1 MHWVRM
7 MLVRIIQSH
16 FREASLV
23 LLGSAVLV
31 SPPVLGASVRIVPD
45 AAFQVRQAQ
54 EGEIDLSYLKAL
66 ANQGDALMQF
76 ALGLMYETGE
86 NRIGPS
92 DVEAARLYRL
102 AADQGLEEAQFR
114 LAVFYAEGRGVTQ
127 DTEEAIRLYYEAA
140 LQGNSASQSGIR
152 SIADQGF
159 ASAQYLVG
167 LMFDTGVGLGQ
178 RPFMAVQYYNL
189 AARQG
194 HAEAYDG
201 LRELGNR
208 YTEAQF
214 QLGSLNELGEAIEQD
229 YAEALRWYHL
239 AAAQGEDR
247 SQYRLGM
254 MYAEGL
260 GVEPDFSEAAKW
272 FRVSVQ
278 EDLRIYDRV
287 GELDPY
293 SEYRTKDYMEGASEK
308 LRQLAEREHPVA
320 QFQLGLLQEHYAR
333 KWYKEAS
340 ALGLAEGQYG
350 LAEIFLEGRG
360 APQNAAAAVRLYGRA
375 AEGGLADAKYKL
387 GMMYVLG
394 RGVLPNTTEALK
406 WYQQAAEQGVIEA
419 QMAVGSMY
427 ATGQFLTTTITV
439 PTDYV
444 SAYFWLSLAGAKV
457 PVDPAQRW
465 QATNLREVI
474 KKEMT
479 LSEIRQAERREHGW
493 YQQAAAP
500 AGPGARS
507 LLGRDRLAS
516 AQYNLGLIYAEGRH
530 VAPNIKEAVVWFR
543 QAAENDLLE
552 AQYDLA
558 EILAEGDLGVVR
570 NFDEAVRWYRRVA
583 SHDFR
588 WPDVHPLVTKAQ
600 FVLGEFY
607 EQGLGVPQDDQQ
619 AADWFERAA
628 ARGHGHAQLRFAA
641 MYLTARGVAHFLP
654 RALMWIDLAA
664 TRLVHDTEGLGR
676 VKRMRDV
683 LLVEMTELEVLEAYC
698 LWQLEHPRL
707 EGLST
712 AEMYGLALD
721 CQEIKNKWRVSLGV
735 SFGDR

>member
-1 MHWVRM
+1 MDWVRM
-7 MLVRIIQSH
+7 MLVRTIKSC

-31 SPPVLGASVRIVPD
+31 SPPVLGASVRIVAD
-45 AAFQVRQAQ
+45 AEFQVSQAQ
-54 EGEIDLSYLKAL
+54 EGEIDLSYLEAL

-86 NRIGPS
+86 IGPS
-92 DVEAARLYRL
+92 DEKAAALYRL
-102 AADQGLEEAQFR
+102 AADQGLQEAQFR

-140 LQGNSASQSGIR
+140 VQGNSESQSAIR
-152 SIADQGF
+152 SFADQSF

-167 LMFDTGVGLGQ
+167 LMYDTGVGLSRGT
-178 RPFMAVQYYNL
+178 PIAVHYYNL

-201 LRELGNR
+201 LRGLGNR
-208 YTEAQF
+208 FTEAQF
-214 QLGSLNELGEAIEQD
+214 YLGSLNELGDGIEQD
-229 YAEALRWYHL
+229 YAEALRWYRL
-239 AAAQGEDR
+239 AAAQGDEE
-247 SQYRLGM
+247 SQYRLGV

-260 GVEPDFSEAAKW
+260 GVEQDLSEAAKW
-272 FRVSVQ
+272 FRVS
-278 EDLRIYDRV
+278 EEYGLRNYDKV
-287 GELDPY
+287 GELDPN
-293 SEYRTKDYMEGASEK
+293 SEYLTREVEGPREK
-308 LRQLAEREHPVA
+308 LRQLAERKYPVA
-320 QFQLGLLQEHYAR
+320 QFHLGLLEERYAR
-333 KWYKEAS
+333 KWYQEAS

-387 GMMYVLG
+387 GIMYVLG

-439 PTDYV
+439 PIDYV

-457 PVDPAQRW
+457 PVVDAQRW

-474 KKEMT
+474 KKKMT
-479 LSEIRQAERREHGW
+479 LSEIRQAERREQVW

-500 AGPGARS
+500 TGPGATS

-516 AQYNLGLIYAEGRH
+516 AQYNLGLMYAEGRH

-543 QAAENDLLE
+543 QAAEKDLPE

-558 EILAEGDLGVVR
+558 EILVEGDLGIVR
-570 NFDEAVRWYRRVA
+570 NLDEAVRWYRRLA
-583 SHDFR
+583 SQNFR
-588 WPDVHPLVTKAQ
+588 WPDLHPLVTKAQ
-600 FVLGEFY
+600 FVLGELY

-619 AADWFERAA
+619 AAAWFESAA
-628 ARGHGHAQLRFAA
+628 ERGHGHAQLRLAT
-641 MYLTARGVAHFLP
+641 MYLAERGVERFLA

-664 TRLVHDTEGLGR
+664 TRLVNDTEGLGR

-712 AEMYGLALD
+712 AEMYGLELD
-721 CQEIKNKWRVSLGV
+721 CPK
-735 SFGDR
+735 

>member
-7 MLVRIIQSH
+7 MFVRIIKSH

-45 AAFQVRQAQ
+45 AAFQVSQAQ
-54 EGEIDLSYLKAL
+54 EGEIDLAYLRAMT
-66 ANQGDALMQF
+66 NQGDALMQF

-86 NRIGPS
+86 IGSPTGPS
-92 DVEAARLYRL
+92 YVEAAALYRL
-102 AADQGLEEAQFR
+102 AADQGLQEAQVR

-127 DTEEAIRLYYEAA
+127 DTDEAIRLYYEAA
-140 LQGNSASQSGIR
+140 VQGHSDSQSAIR
-152 SIADQGF
+152 SFADQGF

-167 LMFDTGVGLGQ
+167 LMFDTGVGMG
-178 RPFMAVQYYNL
+178 RGTAMAVHYYNL

-201 LRELGNR
+201 LRGLGSR
-208 YTEAQF
+208 FTEAQF
-214 QLGSLNELGEAIEQD
+214 HLGSLNELGEAIEQD
-229 YAEALRWYHL
+229 YAEALRWYRL

-247 SQYRLGM
+247 SQYRLGV

-260 GVEPDFSEAAKW
+260 GVEPDLSEAAKW
-272 FRVSVQ
+272 FRVAVE
-278 EDLRIYDRV
+278 EDLRTYDRV
-287 GELDPY
+287 GELDPD
-293 SEYRTKDYMEGASEK
+293 SEHRPLHVFAEGALEK
-308 LRQLAEREHPVA
+308 LRQLAEREHSVA
-320 QFQLGLLQEHYAR
+320 QFHLGLLEERYAR

-340 ALGLAEGQYG
+340 ALGLAEGQYR

-387 GMMYVLG
+387 GIMYVLG

-474 KKEMT
+474 KKKMT

-543 QAAENDLLE
+543 QAAENDLRE

-558 EILAEGDLGVVR
+558 EILAEGDLGIVR
-570 NFDEAVRWYRRVA
+570 NLDEAVRWYRRLA
-583 SHDFR
+583 SQDFR

-607 EQGLGVPQDDQQ
+607 EQGLGVTQDDQL
-619 AADWFERAA
+619 AANWFESAG
-628 ARGHGHAQLRFAA
+628 ARGHGHAQLSLGA
-641 MYLTARGVAHFLP
+641 MYAAGRDQRFLAG
-654 RALMWIDLAA
+654 ALMWIDLAA
-664 TRLVHDTEGLGR
+664 TRLVNDIEGLGR
-676 VKRMRDV
+676 VKSMRDV

-721 CQEIKNKWRVSLGV
+721 CPK
-735 SFGDR
+735 

>member
-1 MHWVRM
+1 MDWVRM
-7 MLVRIIQSH
+7 MLVRTIKSC

-31 SPPVLGASVRIVPD
+31 SSPVLGASVRIVPA
-45 AAFQVRQAQ
+45 AAFQVSQAQ
-54 EGEIDLSYLKAL
+54 EGEIDLSYLRAL

-86 NRIGPS
+86 IGPS
-92 DVEAARLYRL
+92 DVEAAALYRL
-102 AADQGLEEAQFR
+102 AADQGLQEAQFR
-114 LAVFYAEGRGVTQ
+114 LAAFYAEGKGVTQ
-127 DTEEAIRLYYEAA
+127 DIEEAIRLYYEAA
-140 LQGNSASQSGIR
+140 LQGNSDSQSIIR
-152 SIADQGF
+152 SLADQGHE
-159 ASAQYLVG
+159 SAQYLVG
-167 LMFDTGVGLGQ
+167 LMLDTGVGLSRGT
-178 RPFMAVQYYNL
+178 PIAVHYYNL

-201 LRELGNR
+201 LRGLGDR
-208 YTEAQF
+208 FPGAQF
-214 QLGSLNELGEAIEQD
+214 YLGSLNELGDGIEQD
-229 YAEALRWYHL
+229 YAEALRWYRL
-239 AAAQGEDR
+239 AAAQGDEE
-247 SQYRLGM
+247 SQYRLGV

-260 GVEPDFSEAAKW
+260 GVEQDLSEAAKW
-272 FRVSVQ
+272 FRVSV
-278 EDLRIYDRV
+278 EDDLRNYDKA
-287 GELDPY
+287 GELDSD
-293 SEYRTKDYMEGASEK
+293 SEYLTQEVEGAREK
-308 LRQLAEREHPVA
+308 LRQLAERKEPVA
-320 QFQLGLLQEHYAR
+320 QFHLGLLEERYAR

-439 PTDYV
+439 PIDYV

-457 PVDPAQRW
+457 PVVDAQRW

-479 LSEIRQAERREHGW
+479 LSEIRQAERREHAW

-500 AGPGARS
+500 AGPGATS

-516 AQYNLGLIYAEGRH
+516 AQYNLGLMYAEGRH
-530 VAPNIKEAVVWFR
+530 VALNIKEAVVWFR
-543 QAAENDLLE
+543 QAAEKGLPE

-558 EILAEGDLGVVR
+558 GIFEEGGLGVVR
-570 NFDEAVRWYRRVA
+570 NLDEAVRWYRRLA
-583 SHDFR
+583 SQDFR
-588 WPDVHPLVTKAQ
+588 WPDLHPLVTKTQ

-619 AADWFERAA
+619 AAAWFESAA
-628 ARGHGHAQLRFAA
+628 GRGHGHAQLSLAT
-641 MYLTARGVAHFLP
+641 MYLAERGVERYLA
-654 RALMWIDLAA
+654 RSLMWIDLAA
-664 TRLVHDTEGLGR
+664 TRLVNDTDGFGR
-676 VKRMRDV
+676 ITMMRDR
-683 LLVEMTELEVLEAYC
+683 LLREMTDEEVLEAHC
-698 LWQLEHPRL
+698 LWQLEHPEL
-707 EGLST
+707 TGVST
-712 AEMYGLALD
+712 AEMHDLD
-721 CQEIKNKWRVSLGV
+721 LQCAE
-735 SFGDR
+735 

>member
-1 MHWVRM
+1 MDWVRM
-7 MLVRIIQSH
+7 MLVRTIKSH
-16 FREASLV
+16 FREAGLV

-45 AAFQVRQAQ
+45 AEFQVSQAQ
-54 EGEIDLSYLKAL
+54 EGEIDLSYLEAL

-86 NRIGPS
+86 IGPS
-92 DVEAARLYRL
+92 DEEAAALYRL
-102 AADQGLEEAQFR
+102 AADQDLQEAQVR

-140 LQGNSASQSGIR
+140 IQGNSESQSAIR
-152 SIADQGF
+152 SFADQGF

-167 LMFDTGVGLGQ
+167 LMYDTGVGLSRGT
-178 RPFMAVQYYNL
+178 PMAVHYYNL

-201 LRELGNR
+201 LLGLESR
-208 YTEAQF
+208 FTEAQF
-214 QLGSLNELGEAIEQD
+214 YLGSLNELGEAIEQD
-229 YAEALRWYHL
+229 YAEALRWYRL
-239 AAAQGEDR
+239 AAAQGDEE
-247 SQYRLGM
+247 SQYRLGV

-260 GVEPDFSEAAKW
+260 GVEQDLSEAAKW
-272 FRVSVQ
+272 FRVSV
-278 EDLRIYDRV
+278 EDDLRNYDRV
-287 GELDPY
+287 GELDPDSY
-293 SEYRTKDYMEGASEK
+293 YLTTEIEGAREK
-308 LRQLAEREHPVA
+308 LRQLAEREHSVA
-320 QFQLGLLQEHYAR
+320 QFHLGLLEERYAR

-340 ALGLAEGQYG
+340 ALGLAEGQYR

-457 PVDPAQRW
+457 PVVDAQRW

-479 LSEIRQAERREHGW
+479 LSEIRQAERREHVW

-500 AGPGARS
+500 AGPRATS

-516 AQYNLGLIYAEGRH
+516 AQYNLGLMYAEGRH

-558 EILAEGDLGVVR
+558 EILVEGDLGIVR
-570 NFDEAVRWYRRVA
+570 NLDEAVRWYRRVT

-588 WPDVHPLVTKAQ
+588 WPDFHPLVTKAQ

-619 AADWFERAA
+619 AAAWFESAA
-628 ARGHGHAQLRFAA
+628 ERGHGHAQLRLGT
-641 MYLTARGVAHFLP
+641 MYLANRFVGSFFARG
-654 RALMWIDLAA
+654 LMWIDLAA

-683 LLVEMTELEVLEAYC
+683 LLLEMTELEVLEAYC

-721 CQEIKNKWRVSLGV
+721 CPK
-735 SFGDR
+735 

>member
-7 MLVRIIQSH
+7 MFVRIIKSH

-45 AAFQVRQAQ
+45 AAFQVRDAP
-54 EGEIDLSYLKAL
+54 EGEIDLPYLRAL

-86 NRIGPS
+86 IGPKN
-92 DVEAARLYRL
+92 DVEAAALYRL
-102 AADQGLEEAQFR
+102 AADQGLQEAQVR

-127 DTEEAIRLYYEAA
+127 DTDEAIRLYYEAA
-140 LQGNSASQSGIR
+140 LQGNSESQSGIR
-152 SIADQGF
+152 SFADQGF

-214 QLGSLNELGEAIEQD
+214 HLGSLNELGEAIEQD

-272 FRVSVQ
+272 FRVSVE
-278 EDLRIYDRV
+278 EDLRKYDRV
-287 GELDPY
+287 GELDPN
-293 SEYRTKDYMEGASEK
+293 SEYRTKDYMEGAREK

-320 QFQLGLLQEHYAR
+320 QFHLGLLQEPYAR

-474 KKEMT
+474 KKKMT

-543 QAAENDLLE
+543 QAAENDLRE

-558 EILAEGDLGVVR
+558 EILVEGDLGVVR
-570 NFDEAVRWYRRVA
+570 NLDEAVRWYRRLA
-583 SHDFR
+583 SQDFR

-619 AADWFERAA
+619 AADWFERAG
-628 ARGHGHAQLRFAA
+628 ARGHGQAQLRLAT
-641 MYLTARGVAHFLP
+641 MYLAERGVDRILAQ
-654 RALMWIDLAA
+654 ALMWIDLAA

-721 CQEIKNKWRVSLGV
+721 CQEIENRWRVS
-735 SFGDR
+735 RRN

>member
-7 MLVRIIQSH
+7 MFVRIIKSH

-45 AAFQVRQAQ
+45 AAFQVRLQQ
-54 EGEIDLSYLKAL
+54 EGEIDLSYLEAL
-66 ANQGDALMQF
+66 TNQGDALMQF

-86 NRIGPS
+86 IGPS
-92 DVEAARLYRL
+92 DVEAAALYRL
-102 AADQGLEEAQFR
+102 AADQGLQEAQVR

-127 DTEEAIRLYYEAA
+127 DTDEAIRLYYEAA
-140 LQGNSASQSGIR
+140 LQGNSDSQSGIQ
-152 SIADQGF
+152 SFADQDF

-167 LMFDTGVGLGQ
+167 LMYDTGVGMTQ
-178 RPFMAVQYYNL
+178 ATFRAVQYYNL

-214 QLGSLNELGEAIEQD
+214 FLGNLNELGEAIEQD

-239 AAAQGEDR
+239 AAAQGEER

-260 GVEPDFSEAAKW
+260 GVEPDLSEAAKW
-272 FRVSVQ
+272 FRVAVE
-278 EDLRIYDRV
+278 EDLRTYDRV
-287 GELDPY
+287 GELDPD
-293 SEYRTKDYMEGASEK
+293 SEHRPLHVFAEGALEK

-320 QFQLGLLQEHYAR
+320 QFHLGLLEEHYAR

-457 PVDPAQRW
+457 PVVDAQRW

-479 LSEIRQAERREHGW
+479 LSEIRQAERREHVW

-500 AGPGARS
+500 AGPGATS

-516 AQYNLGLIYAEGRH
+516 AQYNLGLMYAEGRH

-543 QAAENDLLE
+543 QAAEKDLRE

-558 EILAEGDLGVVR
+558 EILAEGDLGIVR
-570 NFDEAVRWYRRVA
+570 NLDEAVRWYRRVA
-583 SHDFR
+583 SQDFR

-607 EQGLGVPQDDQQ
+607 EQGLGVPQDDQL
-619 AADWFERAA
+619 AANWFESAG
-628 ARGHGHAQLRFAA
+628 ARGYGHAQLRLAT
-641 MYLTARGVAHFLP
+641 MYLTERGRGRFLAP
-654 RALMWIDLAA
+654 ALMWLDLAA
-664 TRLVHDTEGLGR
+664 TRLVNDIEGLGR
-676 VKRMRDV
+676 IKRMRDV

-721 CQEIKNKWRVSLGV
+721 CPK
-735 SFGDR
+735 